1 MINVKYKFK
10 LYIKN
15 LNRLNYNFNIL
26 FWYFLDFK
34 MGVCGYFVD
43 YLDED
48 LRISVVVKKNLFVV
62 NWEYLS
68 NEWFINIYD
77 VWIVLF
83 ILVNFLF
90 MLKVNF

>member
-1 MINVKYKFK
+1 MINVKFKFK
-10 LYIKN
+10 LYIKS

-43 YLDED
+43 DLDED